1 MIEKTNKE
9 QKNKES
15 ISSTSE
21 SKLSITEKISSLD
34 EKIQWFYSDDFS
46 LDSAEKNYKSAVS
59 LAKEIES
66 DLETLKNNIKILGH
80 DFTR

>member
-1 MIEKTNKE
+1 MTEKTNKE
-9 QKNKES
+9 QGNKES

-21 SKLSITEKISSLD
+21 NKLSITEKISSLD

-46 LDSAEKNYKSAVS
+46 LDSAEENYKSAVF

-66 DLETLKNNIKILGH
+66 DLENLKNNIKILGH

>member
-1 MIEKTNKE
+1 MTEKPNKE
-9 QKNKES
+9 QGNKES

-46 LDSAEKNYKSAVS
+46 LDSAEENYKSAVS

-66 DLETLKNNIKILGH
+66 DLENLKNNIKILGH